1 MATCVKIFTILAC
14 CIFFCTAKAE
24 KKTFNVINTSGPD
37 IPFREILLEKSLGK
51 DIFSCTVTH
60 DTFDNALK
68 KLTLGTADIIL
79 VKKSPQELKINNEQ
93 IIAYQYSS
101 TPILAAVNKRNTLKK
116 ISISD
121 LRKIW
126 NDDYSSWSTFDPK
139 NIFSIHRYGM
149 RLDDGNFLY
158 LKDFLQLKQDTSHFP
173 LETSQ
178 QIITMTAANPNAIS
192 IFVFEKDSD
201 FSAIN
206 LLQITDNGG
215 RNIKLQI
222 PHTAVFLKKNQ
233 QKIQNFLKVK
243 KGK

>member
-1 MATCVKIFTILAC
+1 M
-14 CIFFCTAKAE
+14 
-24 KKTFNVINTSGPD
+24 
-37 IPFREILLEKSLGK
+37 
-51 DIFSCTVTH
+51 
-60 DTFDNALK
+60 
-68 KLTLGTADIIL
+68 
-79 VKKSPQELKINNEQ
+79 Q
-93 IIAYQYSS
+93 IYQYAERPRESLHFS
-101 TPILAAVNKRNTLKK
+101 N
-116 ISISD
+116 S
-121 LRKIW
+121 RKIGMLLHP
-126 NDDYSSWSTFDPK
+126 YRH
-139 NIFSIHRYGM
+139 IFSIHRYGM
-149 RLDDGNFLY
+149 RLDDGSFLY

-206 LLQITDNGG
+206 LLQITDNNG

-243 KGK
+243 KVK